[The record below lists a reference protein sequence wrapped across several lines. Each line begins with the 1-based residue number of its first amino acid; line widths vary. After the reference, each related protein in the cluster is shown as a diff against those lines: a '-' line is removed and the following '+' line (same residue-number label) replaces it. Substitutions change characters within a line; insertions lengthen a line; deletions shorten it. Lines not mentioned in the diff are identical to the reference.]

1 MKLGDKISWRGVNR
15 IESGLLLREK
25 GGGDWEVSLPNGKF
39 VLVNEK
45 SFIQ

>member
-1 MKLGDKISWRGVNR
+1 MKEGDKVRWSGVNR
-15 IESGLLLREK
+15 IEEGTLLREMD
-25 GGGDWEVSLPNGKF
+25 GGNWYVSLPNGKF